1 MVSHKENN
9 TENELGTI
17 LADVYARAMP
27 LMERALSE
35 KAAEWQTM
43 MNYPLHLQEAYA
55 GLVANLMKQPEK
67 MATLQAEYWANTT
80 KLWQNTMARFQG
92 NTEAPAVPADKLD
105 KRFKSPEWHDNLLY
119 DYIRQSYLLTREWT
133 MKLVESAEGIDDHTR
148 AKIDYATRQY
158 LDAMA
163 PSNFVLTNPD
173 IIAETVRTRG
183 ENLLKGLENLVEDLE
198 RGQGMLR
205 ISTTDENAF
214 IVGQNIATTKGAV
227 VFRNEMM
234 ELIQYDATTPD
245 VFKTPLMIVPP
256 WINKYYILD
265 LRPDNSFVKWLNDQ
279 GHTVFMISWVN
290 PDGELRDVGFDGYL
304 ENGVLEATRQ
314 IETITGEKS
323 VNAVGYCI
331 GGTLLAITLAHL
343 AAKKQSDTIKSATFL
358 TTLLDFK
365 HAGEL
370 KLFIDEAQIDFLE
383 SQMQERGY
391 LDALYLQRT
400 FSSLRANDLIWSFVV
415 NNYLMGQEPF
425 PFDLLYW
432 NDDSTNMPAAMH
444 SFYLRKL
451 YGENLLV
458 QKDGINML
466 GTGIDIT
473 RIKTP
478 AYFLST
484 REDHIAPW
492 KATYAATQLFSGP
505 VTFTLAAS
513 GHIAGVINPPAK
525 KKYSYWSS
533 DSVPAQPDEWL
544 KDAAQHEGSWWP
556 HWQEWISGFT
566 GGITAA
572 RRIKNAIEDAPGSY
586 VKVKSD

>member
-415 NNYLMGQEPF
+415 NNYLMGKEPSA
-425 PFDLLYW
+425 FDLLYW
-432 NDDSTNMPAAMH
+432 NNDSTNLPMRMGCD
-444 SFYLRKL
+444 YLRWMYLNNELIVPGRLVIGGTKIDL
-451 YGENLLV
+451 GE
-458 QKDGINML
+458 
-466 GTGIDIT
+466 
-473 RIKTP
+473 IKTP

-484 REDHIAPW
+484 HDDHIAPW
-492 KATYAATQLFSGP
+492 RATFAGP
-505 VTFTLAAS
+505 SLLGGETHFTLAKS
-513 GHIAGVINPPAK
+513 GHIAGVVNPPAAD
-525 KKYSYWSS
+525 KYGYWTNEG
-533 DSVPAQPDEWL
+533 PADNPDRWL
-544 KDAAQHEGSWWP
+544 MNATDHAGSWWP
-556 HWQEWISGFT
+556 NWQGWVERFT
-566 GGITAA
+566 GEKTAA
-572 RRIKNAIEDAPGSY
+572 RPIKSSLSPAPGDY
-586 VKVKSD
+586 VRKKL